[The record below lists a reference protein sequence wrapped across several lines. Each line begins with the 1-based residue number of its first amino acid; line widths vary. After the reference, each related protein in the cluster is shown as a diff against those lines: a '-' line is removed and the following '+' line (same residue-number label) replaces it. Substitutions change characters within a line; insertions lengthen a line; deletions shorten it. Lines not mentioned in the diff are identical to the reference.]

1 MRIAV
6 IDGKGGGLGRTIV
19 ESIKPLLAPG
29 DELLVLGT
37 NSHATA
43 NMLKGGAG
51 DGATG
56 ENAVVT
62 MAGQM
67 DLIIGPIAIIAAD
80 AMMGEV
86 TPRMAEAISRCSAE
100 KLLLPLGRCGIT
112 VVGAADESMAQR
124 LARMASWVSR
134 WLAERSGE

>member
-19 ESIKPLLAPG
+19 ETVKSLLAPG

-62 MAGQM
+62 MAGRV

-86 TPRMAEAISRCSAE
+86 TPRMAEAISRSRAE

-112 VVGAADESMAQR
+112 VVGAADESMARR
-124 LARMASWVSR
+124 LARMADWVAE
-134 WLAERSGE
+134 WLAERRA

>member
-19 ESIKPLLAPG
+19 EAINPLLAPG

-37 NSHATA
+37 NSQATV
-43 NMLKGGAG
+43 NMLRGGAG

-62 MAGQM
+62 MAQKV
-67 DLIIGPIAIIAAD
+67 DLIIGPIAVIAAD
-80 AMMGEV
+80 SMMGEV
-86 TPRMAEAISRCSAE
+86 TPRMAEAISKSSAE

-112 VVGAADESMAQR
+112 VVGAADEPMTRRLTR
-124 LARMASWVSR
+124 LADWVKE
-134 WLAERSGE
+134 WLAERRG

>member
-19 ESIKPLLAPG
+19 ESVKPLLAPG

-43 NMLKGGAG
+43 NMLKGGAS

-56 ENAVVT
+56 ENAVIT
-62 MAGQM
+62 MAGRA
-67 DLIIGPIAIIAAD
+67 DLILGPIAIIAAD

-86 TPRMAEAISRCSAE
+86 TPAMAEAISKSSAE
-100 KLLLPLGRCGIT
+100 KVLLPLGRCGIT
-112 VVGAADESMAQR
+112 VVGITDEPMARR
-124 LARMASWVSR
+124 LVRMASWVGE
-134 WLAERSGE
+134 WLAAHRS

>member
-6 IDGKGGGLGRTIV
+6 IDGKGGGLGRSMV
-19 ESIKPLLAPG
+19 ETVKPLLAQG

-37 NSHATA
+37 NSHATV

-56 ENAVVT
+56 ENAVAT
-62 MAGQM
+62 MAGRV
-67 DLIIGPIAIIAAD
+67 DLIIGPIAIIAAN

-86 TPRMAEAISRCSAE
+86 TSRMAEAISKSGAE

-112 VVGAADESMAQR
+112 VVGAADEPVARR
-124 LARMASWVSR
+124 LARMGAWVEK
-134 WLAERSGE
+134 WLAERRS

>member
-6 IDGKGGGLGRTIV
+6 IDGKGGGLGRTVV
-19 ESIKPLLAPG
+19 ETVKPLLAPG

-37 NSHATA
+37 NSHATV
-43 NMLKGGAG
+43 NMLKGGAN

-62 MAGQM
+62 MAERV
-67 DLIIGPIAIIAAD
+67 DLIIGPIAIIAAG

-86 TPRMAEAISRCSAE
+86 TPTMAESIAKSGAQ

-112 VVGAADESMAQR
+112 VVGAADESMSQR
-124 LARMASWVSR
+124 LARMGSWVSQ
-134 WLAERSGE
+134 WLAEHRG

>member
-19 ESIKPLLAPG
+19 ETIKPLLNPG

-62 MAGQM
+62 MADRV
-67 DLIIGPIAIIAAD
+67 DLIAGPIAIIAAD

-86 TPRMAEAISRCSAE
+86 TARMAEAISKSSAE

-112 VVGAADESMAQR
+112 VVGAADEPMAKR
-124 LARMASWVSR
+124 LGRMADWIKK
-134 WLAERSGE
+134 WLAERRG

>member
-19 ESIKPLLAPG
+19 ETIKPLLAPG
-29 DELLVLGT
+29 DELLVMGT

-43 NMLKGGAG
+43 NMLRGGAS

-56 ENAVVT
+56 ENAVAT
-62 MAGQM
+62 MAERM
-67 DLIIGPIAIIAAD
+67 DLIVGPIAIIAAD

-86 TPRMAEAISRCSAE
+86 TPRMAESISKCRAE
-100 KLLLPLGRCGIT
+100 KLLLPLGRCGIK
-112 VVGAADESMAQR
+112 VVGAADESMARRLER
-124 LARMASWVSR
+124 LADWVKE
-134 WLAERSGE
+134 WLAEHRG